1 MSADIAAANAAAAPQ
16 AHLNDAPAAL
26 LPAHLPVPTLDE
38 LDILRYLEGMSLDG
52 HDPQLH
58 PLSDEQAQ
66 LLEEEFNLL
75 TLSTKDTGASDDN
88 APIVLGKNAA
98 ATRIQAMARGCRT
111 PGFFLFM
118 LWYRHDLGA
127 LMRRRA
133 TDADTHRAIHFVRSK
148 K

>member
-1 MSADIAAANAAAAPQ
+1 MSADTPTADAAAAPQ
-16 AHLNDAPAAL
+16 AHLNEAPATL
-26 LPAHLPVPTLDE
+26 LPAHLPVPTLNE

-88 APIVLGKNAA
+88 APSVLGKNAA
-98 ATRIQAMARGCRT
+98 AIRIQAMARGRRT
-111 PGFFLFM
+111 RFVLYAGNLLVVVHTIQQAWHSF
-118 LWYRHDLGA
+118 A
-127 LMRRRA
+127 ARRRSCRLA
-133 TDADTHRAIHFVRSK
+133 PYVL
-148 K
+148 